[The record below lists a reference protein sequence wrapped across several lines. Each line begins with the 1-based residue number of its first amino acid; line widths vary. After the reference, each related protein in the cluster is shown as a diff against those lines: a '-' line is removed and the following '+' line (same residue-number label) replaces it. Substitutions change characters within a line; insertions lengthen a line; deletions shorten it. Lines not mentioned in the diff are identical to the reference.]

1 MGSCSTAALSSN
13 KIGIN
18 GTSPL
23 AAQENVISGNLG
35 DGVCIV
41 GDGTTQ
47 NCVSGNYI
55 GTDEMASTEVPNGA
69 DGVCITGGASTNT
82 IGGISQMAG
91 NVIAN
96 NEGNGVSIDGSNSN
110 YVQDNW
116 IGTDA
121 SASMSIGNGRNG
133 VLITD
138 GAQSSVIGGNLT
150 GAGNVIANN
159 VGDGVT
165 IAGSGSTTVDGNWIG
180 TDQNSDLTIGN
191 WGDGVDVTAGSA
203 YNAIG
208 TYGTGNVIA
217 DNYEDGIAID
227 TSSDTTVQANCI
239 GTDKNSKVGM
249 GNDGNGI
256 KITNCNSG
264 LNTIGGS
271 VAFEGSI
278 IVQQR
283 PQRRLHR

>member
-1 MGSCSTAALSSN
+1 MGNQGNGVMISGANSEFIGGPLASQGSVIAGNTLNGVYIHGSSSALVVGNYIGTDGNSTPELGNKQNGILLDGGASSN

-138 GAQSSVIGGNLT
+138 GRSPASS
-150 GAGNVIANN
+150 
-159 VGDGVT
+159 GVT
-165 IAGSGSTTVDGNWIG
+165 
-180 TDQNSDLTIGN
+180 
-191 WGDGVDVTAGSA
+191 
-203 YNAIG
+203 
-208 TYGTGNVIA
+208 
-217 DNYEDGIAID
+217 
-227 TSSDTTVQANCI
+227 
-239 GTDKNSKVGM
+239 
-249 GNDGNGI
+249 
-256 KITNCNSG
+256 
-264 LNTIGGS
+264 
-271 VAFEGSI
+271 
-278 IVQQR
+278 
-283 PQRRLHR
+283 